1 MKTVISLPGFK
12 AIPEFKDLPSRN
24 VQSALCSGHGEFSAQ
39 SPQEEGYSPPVRPR
53 GTGPSPSSQPDYHLL
68 PTIQVP
74 RKEARD
80 GPGQSLPH
88 MPV

>member
-39 SPQEEGYSPPVRPR
+39 SPQEEGYSPLVLPGARPKSILPAPL
-53 GTGPSPSSQPDYHLL
+53 PSAPNNPSSM
-68 PTIQVP
+68 
-74 RKEARD
+74 E
-80 GPGQSLPH
+80 GG
-88 MPV
+88 